1 MVLKGLGGNQPT
13 LFVYL
18 YPPRI
23 LIPTWMDIDLPTRGG
38 LLLSSFS
45 SRSGQEP
52 VRLSGRASRSA
63 SVMLLNRILFTFFI
77 NSATDLVVAGSRSSL
92 IDLTS
97 SSSESAGMKGGSGN
111 FLLVGYEKIWYSKR
125 STFQITSILYMGIK
139 QPVTCRLL
147 SHGIDFVLLGS
158 TIHHLYHSVQT
169 SLWLDDSLKPSWSL
183 SLQING
189 EVVTQ
194 IVPKCRQSIFGQLL
208 KYCWTRT

>member
-1 MVLKGLGGNQPT
+1 LLEPCNKDERFGIVEPDYAQNQLYSTLAPADSVWSTSYKSKLMVLKGLGGNQPT

-111 FLLVGYEKIWYSKR
+111 FLLVGYEKI
-125 STFQITSILYMGIK
+125 
-139 QPVTCRLL
+139 
-147 SHGIDFVLLGS
+147 
-158 TIHHLYHSVQT
+158 
-169 SLWLDDSLKPSWSL
+169 
-183 SLQING
+183 
-189 EVVTQ
+189 
-194 IVPKCRQSIFGQLL
+194 
-208 KYCWTRT
+208 